1 MEILRNL
8 LGSATGSGEVMWLG
22 TSAAPRAEIISRQ
35 QVEVIHGGLEDDHH
49 CRPGRRRQ
57 ITLLQY
63 EHLQALATLLDV
75 ERIFPEA
82 LRRNILISK
91 VSVASLRYCR
101 FQIGSAVLQGS
112 GSCPP
117 CSRMEENLGPGGYA
131 AMLGHGGITATVVT
145 PGTIS
150 IGDPVEVLEVL
161 PE

>member
-8 LGSATGSGEVMWLG
+8 LSDSTGPGKVMWLG
-22 TSAAPRAEIISRQ
+22 TSSTPRADIISRQ
-35 QVEVIHGGLEDDHH
+35 QVEVVAGGLEDDHH

-63 EHLQALATLLDV
+63 EHLQTVATLLGI
-75 ERIFPEA
+75 ERVFPEA

-91 VSVASLRYCR
+91 LSVASLRYCR

-112 GSCPP
+112 GACPP
-117 CSRMEENLGPGGYA
+117 CSRMEENLGTGGYA

-145 PGTIS
+145 LGTIR
-150 IGDPVEVLEVL
+150 IGDPVTVLEVL
-161 PE
+161 PS